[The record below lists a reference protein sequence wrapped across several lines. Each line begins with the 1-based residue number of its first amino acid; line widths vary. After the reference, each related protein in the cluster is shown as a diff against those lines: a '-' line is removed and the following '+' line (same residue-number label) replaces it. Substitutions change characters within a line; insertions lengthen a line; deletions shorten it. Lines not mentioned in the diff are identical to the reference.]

1 MASHQ
6 KVGCHNTINDQN
18 GSISIIF
25 EHCLSF
31 RSGNSQLSSCIIIY
45 HLEVGFHNYH
55 HLSSFIIIYHLEVGF
70 HNYHHLSFRSGIPQV
85 SSFIIIYHLEVG
97 FHNYHHLSSFII
109 IYHLEVGF
117 HNYHHLSSF
126 VIQKWDS
133 TSIIIYHRL
142 SFGSGISQL
151 SFGECLGLF
160 VCGGQKLFRLICSW
174 VIHIVC

>member
-1 MASHQ
+1 MLQSEISVASHQ

-70 HNYHHLSFRSGIPQV
+70 HNYHHLS
-85 SSFIIIYHLEVG
+85 
-97 FHNYHHLSSFII
+97 
-109 IYHLEVGF
+109 
-117 HNYHHLSSF
+117 SF

-133 TSIIIYHRL
+133 TSIIIYHHL
-142 SFGSGISQL
+142 SFRSAISQL
-151 SFGECLGLF
+151 SSFIIIYHHLSSF
-160 VCGGQKLFRLICSW
+160 I
-174 VIHIVC
+174 I